1 MRPVWYTDGS
11 CKANGN
17 PDAQGGWAAICVDLD
32 DNGTY
37 KDGNN
42 IIQNLGKIIAFGTN
56 KTIGTTN
63 NRMEMAAIIY
73 AVEHRIEGYPLIIRS
88 DSAYAVNTFNNWM
101 YNWQRNG
108 WLKSDNTQPENL
120 DLVQRYYNLVQD
132 TIITLEKVP
141 GHATNVWNNFADGLA
156 TGRISLYELQ
166 EYRSTTLQ

>member
-1 MRPVWYTDGS
+1 
-11 CKANGN
+11 
-17 PDAQGGWAAICVDLD
+17 
-32 DNGTY
+32 
-37 KDGNN
+37 
-42 IIQNLGKIIAFGTN
+42 
-56 KTIGTTN
+56 
-63 NRMEMAAIIY
+63 MEMAAIIY